1 MRPIGAGF
9 AVAVALGLVAV
20 GQGAPQARADDG
32 SGVITVTVP
41 AVPYSGIA
49 DTFVVGPLTSR
60 LHVLANDT
68 GRPDPASVR
77 LVSPKGAVSRLDA
90 SGIGTLTL
98 GPEGTIDLVPDK
110 RQAPSAST
118 FRYRA
123 RSTNGATQDV
133 TVTVRR
139 HTQVLSAVDDQVT
152 LRGDVPPEVVID
164 QAANDTLLVPG
175 AVTSCPPT
183 LSTGSP
189 EPLATPVDVQ
199 PEPTRPDP
207 LTCPEPET
215 VTTSLGD
222 WSVRD
227 GKVVFAPAPGFHG
240 KATIRYAQRT
250 DLPTSQ
256 ATATITVQ
264 VAAPPAGAGSS
275 GSADGGSSS
284 PGSAGDGS
292 GGPTNGGSGGTGSS
306 PGGTSPTGGSGVA
319 GGAGASGSPGG
330 SGGLPQTTLGRWLS
344 GTISSPGWW
353 LLWPILPAAVV
364 AGLHVGLVRRRR
376 TALDPTPLQPQVE

>member
-9 AVAVALGLVAV
+9 AVAVALGVVAV
-20 GQGAPQARADDG
+20 GQSAPEARADDG
-32 SGVITVTVP
+32 RGVITVTVP
-41 AVPYSGIA
+41 PVPYSGVA

-77 LVSPKGAVSRLDA
+77 LVSSKGAVSRLDA

-98 GPEGTIDLVPDK
+98 GPDGTIDLAPDK

-133 TVTVRR
+133 TVTVKR
-139 HTQVLSAVDDQVT
+139 HTQVLSAVDDKVT
-152 LRGDVPPEVVID
+152 LRGDVPPEVVVD
-164 QAANDTLLVPG
+164 QSANDTLLVPG

-183 LSTGSP
+183 LSTGTP
-189 EPLATPVDVQ
+189 EPLATPVDVE

-207 LTCPEPET
+207 PTCPAPET

-264 VAAPPAGAGSS
+264 VAAPPAGAGSP
-275 GSADGGSSS
+275 GPANGGSSS
-284 PGSAGDGS
+284 PGSGDDGS
-292 GGPTNGGSGGTGSS
+292 GGSTNGGGSGTGNS
-306 PGGTSPTGGSGVA
+306 PGGGTSPSSGSGVA
-319 GGAGASGSPGG
+319 GGTGG
-330 SGGLPQTTLGRWLS
+330 SGGSGGAPQTTLGRWLS

-353 LLWPILPAAVV
+353 LLWPVLPAAVV

-376 TALDPTPLQPQVE
+376 TALDPTPVQPLVE